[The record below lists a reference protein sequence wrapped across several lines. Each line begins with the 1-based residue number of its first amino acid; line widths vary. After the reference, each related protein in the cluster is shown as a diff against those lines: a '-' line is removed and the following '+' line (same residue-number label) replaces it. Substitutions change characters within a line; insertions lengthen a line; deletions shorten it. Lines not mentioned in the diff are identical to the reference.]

1 MGYSLWGHKEPD
13 MSEWTQTSYLQRQLE
28 EWIIALSFVEIKVS
42 NIKLESVFKDSE
54 QTVHLTNVHLEKGQ
68 ALKVKNVNLAIKL
81 GTQVTFMATYLSVHI
96 LAGML
101 SL

>member
-1 MGYSLWGHKEPD
+1 
-13 MSEWTQTSYLQRQLE
+13 MSKCLFT
-28 EWIIALSFVEIKVS
+28 IA
-42 NIKLESVFKDSE
+42 
-54 QTVHLTNVHLEKGQ
+54 EKGQ

-96 LAGML
+96 LAGVL